1 VQAAVITA
9 EEYPES
15 ERPAINADALGRVRV
30 RFPWDQRPDGNDQKP
45 TSEWIRVSQ
54 FWAGA
59 SYGALYTPRVGHEV
73 LVAYMQGDPDRPVIV
88 GRVYNPQ
95 HPPPYDASKDPTKS
109 TVKSQS
115 AETKKEVDGFNE
127 IRFEDRAKK
136 EEIFLHAQRDFN
148 EVVLASHSTSVG
160 GDQSNSVGG
169 NQSNSVKGHRE
180 HTITGYEKVTV
191 GADRT
196 TIFKADEYHKVS
208 GDRSTDIG
216 ASETLIVHNNRDK
229 TVGANETNGVV
240 GFRLTTIGAND
251 DLHVGGWHNTLVGAS
266 ETLKVGGDRFVTVSG
281 GYGVT
286 TGTDY
291 TSEAGGNHAFR
302 STNTY
307 FYPAGDFQVSSTTA
321 GFNQGASFYVK
332 AGGCTLTMGGGVIA
346 LNNGAGSS
354 IVLAGGNVVINAG
367 AGMVTIVGGPSITTT
382 GGPVVVAGGDINATA
397 PNIHLNG

>member
-180 HTITGYEKVTV
+180 HTIDDYETVTV
-191 GADRT
+191 GSDRT
-196 TIFKADEYHKVS
+196 TIFQANEHHTVS
-208 GDRSTDIG
+208 GFRDTTIG
-216 ASETLIVHNNRDK
+216 AYQTLG
-229 TVGANETNGVV
+229 VG
-240 GFRLTTIGAND
+240 GFRRSTIGAND
-251 DLHVGGWHNTLVGAS
+251 DLTVSGWHNVHVNASDTLRVDGKHGAPS
-266 ETLKVGGDRFVTVSG
+266 WGLDLANLKAACDTAAKQAKS
-281 GYGVT
+281 
-286 TGTDY
+286 
-291 TSEAGGNHAFR
+291 AF
-302 STNTY
+302 
-307 FYPAGDFQVSSTTA
+307 
-321 GFNQGASFYVK
+321 
-332 AGGCTLTMGGGVIA
+332 
-346 LNNGAGSS
+346 
-354 IVLAGGNVVINAG
+354 
-367 AGMVTIVGGPSITTT
+367 
-382 GGPVVVAGGDINATA
+382 
-397 PNIHLNG
+397 